1 MRALALNF
9 LIANIWMM
17 LNEASLFTV
26 VTGFLLG
33 FGMLTIFPGVWGSR
47 EYVRRSLAGAKFIGV
62 FGREFFLSCWQ
73 LFKISLSPSMNN
85 LYPRV
90 ITYDV
95 AGLSK
100 LEILLL
106 SHCIS
111 LTPGTTTIDVA
122 ANFEY
127 LTLHV
132 LDAPDPAAVRK
143 GIDETLKRGI
153 LAFTR

>member
-1 MRALALNF
+1 M
-9 LIANIWMM
+9 
-17 LNEASLFTV
+17 
-26 VTGFLLG
+26 
-33 FGMLTIFPGVWGSR
+33 
-47 EYVRRSLAGAKFIGV
+47 
-62 FGREFFLSCWQ
+62 
-73 LFKISLSPSMNN
+73 
-85 LYPRV
+85 